1 MTKVISNE
9 VLERLENTFLY
20 INLFIGDY
28 NNGKK

>member
-20 INLFIGDY
+20 EPLADY
-28 NNGKK
+28 KKQPVI